1 MINKDG
7 LIRQYDCIDDKL
19 FQNLNLSQWL
29 LYLKKNVMIN
39 KNAYIELNAHVESS
53 NMIICDDID
62 INQNHSND
70 IDTFDDIDTSDDI
83 DTFDDIDMKLCHK
96 NNDTNNIMVPQL
108 ELLDQYTFGSKNKKR
123 VVNKKN
129 NNINKYY
136 KSNQPPCK
144 RRKFTKNKTSRRYKW
159 INFVKSIDE
168 FKTFA
173 KNKSFA
179 EKNKYLKS
187 YTWDQL
193 YDICS
198 HFGLSSKFSKTYT
211 KNKANMT
218 SEIAKCV

>member
-70 IDTFDDIDTSDDI
+70 IDTFDDI
-83 DTFDDIDMKLCHK
+83 IDMKLCHNNNDII

-108 ELLDQYTFGSKNKKR
+108 ELLDQYTFGSKNC
-123 VVNKKN
+123 
-129 NNINKYY
+129 
-136 KSNQPPCK
+136 KSNQLPRK